1 MTSEQDEQKMTIE
14 TVERTVREDS
24 KYYGRQIQSALV
36 PILSTV
42 VTGMTMGY
50 SAILLPQLKV
60 VSFNDTETR
69 EKESYVTNSI
79 VTGDSG
85 IIIHSIDE
93 ESWIAASAALTMA
106 PGCWFA
112 SLLMDKLGRK
122 TSILVISPVVLFG
135 WLTIALGQNFVYLVA
150 GRLLCG
156 LSAGLFGATSPV
168 YIAETTHPRLR
179 GLLITALSFAV
190 TVGILFVHALGT
202 WLDWRLTAFITSVIP
217 IACMGLGVFIPES
230 PNWLLS
236 RGKREDA
243 LAAWTLLRGDHSVSQ
258 FDELKA
264 IHEPSAR
271 EVECDYVEKRSKVGF
286 TLDSKSSMCWTN
298 RFSLRAFFVPL
309 LIVCVMSFTSQFS
322 GINVVTF
329 YCVQMIQEVSGPKHG
344 YVGTLIL
351 DVVRVLFSVFAC
363 WLTRRYSRRIL
374 AMISGFGTCIMLFF
388 LSVCIFNDF
397 GRPWLPIVLLFV
409 YAGTVAVGLGPLP
422 WLLCAELFDDN
433 NRGLGSGLSAG
444 FAFLCFFAVVK
455 TGPQAFNV
463 LTPAG
468 TFALY
473 GMVALLGSLFL
484 YRYLP
489 ETKDKTLRDIEKSF
503 TDETSPEDDK
513 STVTT
518 DL

>member
-1 MTSEQDEQKMTIE
+1 MTSKQDQRSLE
-14 TVERTVREDS
+14 TMERIVVEDS
-24 KYYGRQIQSALV
+24 KFYRRQIQSALV
-36 PILSTV
+36 PILATV

-60 VSFNDTETR
+60 VSFNGTR
-69 EKESYVTNSI
+69 AGERESYVTNTTVSRDLGII
-79 VTGDSG
+79 VT
-85 IIIHSIDE
+85 SIDE

-106 PGCWFA
+106 PGCWIA
-112 SLLMDKLGRK
+112 SILMDKLGRK
-122 TSILVISPVVLFG
+122 TSILVTSPVVLFG
-135 WLTIALGQNFVYLVA
+135 WLAIALAQNFLYIIA

-156 LSAGLFGATSPV
+156 FGAGLFGATSPV

-179 GLLITALSFAV
+179 GLLIAALSFAV
-190 TVGILFVHALGT
+190 AIGILLVHALGT
-202 WLDWRLTAFITSVIP
+202 WLDWRLTAYISLVIP
-217 IACMGLGVFIPES
+217 IVCMGLGIFIPES

-243 LAAWTLLRGDHSVSQ
+243 LAAWTLLRGDHSIDQ
-258 FDELKA
+258 AFQDLKA
-264 IHEPSAR
+264 RHETSKR
-271 EVECDYVEKRSKVGF
+271 GRGEECGGTEKRAE
-286 TLDSKSSMCWTN
+286 TRLTPYLTYTIWKS
-298 RFSLRAFFVPL
+298 RFSSRIFLIPL

-329 YCVQMIQEVSGPKHG
+329 YCVQMIQEVSGPDHG

-351 DVVRVLFSVFAC
+351 DMVRVLFSVIAC
-363 WLTRRYSRRIL
+363 WLTKQYSRRVL
-374 AMISGFGTCIMLFF
+374 VMISGFGTCILL
-388 LSVCIFNDF
+388 LSLSGCVFNDF

-409 YAGTVAVGLGPLP
+409 YTGTVAVGLGPLP

-473 GMVALLGSLFL
+473 GAVALLGSLFL

-503 TDETSPEDDK
+503 SDGASQSDVK
-513 STVTT
+513 STMTT
-518 DL
+518 NL